1 MGHFRLHFANSNLFL
16 SRLNNHFSNK
26 QSFPSWNLARN
37 ILIQKNKWHLLGSYE
52 NWVSSLIL
60 FATYHPLSCESSQAE
75 NMRRN
80 LTMNCKMMIY
90 VMNFFKTIYP
100 GYLSWSYILVCIC
113 VILRLRMVDC
123 YDTGDV
129 DSTDQKK
136 TYNRFYLS
144 KSPTLHIYLT
154 ATPSFPR
161 GWICSSHQQNC
172 SNDLSG
178 SVEAFPGCGVSKCSW
193 FGNAYFNLIFFEGI
207 FSNDERPTCHMR

>member
-1 MGHFRLHFANSNLFL
+1 MTFVGILRELSEQSYSFCNLPPPFMWIL
-16 SRLNNHFSNK
+16 SGRKHEAESDDELQDDDLCH
-26 QSFPSWNLARN
+26 
-37 ILIQKNKWHLLGSYE
+37 E
-52 NWVSSLIL
+52 L
-60 FATYHPLSCESSQAE
+60 FQD
-75 NMRRN
+75 
-80 LTMNCKMMIY
+80 
-90 VMNFFKTIYP
+90 
-100 GYLSWSYILVCIC
+100 YLSGVPKLELYTSMYLCYLKIEDGGLLRYRWCGQYWS
-113 VILRLRMVDC
+113 
-123 YDTGDV
+123 
-129 DSTDQKK
+129 KK